1 MFLSHVNKNM
11 YNSNGFFII
20 CKFLF
25 RAVYLKFDIFMDTVK
40 YTYHLHYFTMQRCK
54 MALDGF
60 GNGQLW
66 CILVTDQKKF
76 SNVKILINIFQINN
90 RIENRKSRRMDSNS
104 FVIYT
109 GVEYSRKKIN
119 KTKEARKKQY
129 SFRT

>member
-1 MFLSHVNKNM
+1 
-11 YNSNGFFII
+11 
-20 CKFLF
+20 
-25 RAVYLKFDIFMDTVK
+25 
-40 YTYHLHYFTMQRCK
+40 